1 MKIHHFGEALTQEE
15 VLQKM
20 QEAEKEKMAKQA
32 AKRKCAKKGGRKAV
46 RHGKRTQSTARTKA
60 SKPKATDHGD
70 TDEEEDR
77 TDVETEEDKDTE
89 HCFSCGVTL
98 VGGGSTIGVLGLIV
112 YLKKVKSGT
121 ALSAAPNERSF
132 ANRLVNIPE

>member
-1 MKIHHFGEALTQEE
+1 
-15 VLQKM
+15 M
-20 QEAEKEKMAKQA
+20 QEAEKEKMVKQA

-77 TDVETEEDKDTE
+77 TDDKDTE

-98 VGGGSTIGVLGLIV
+98 VGGGSTISVLGLIV
-112 YLKKVKSGT
+112 YLKKVKSGS
-121 ALSAAPNERSF
+121 ALSAAPNDPSF
-132 ANRLVNIPE
+132 ANRLVNITFFELSRVIRHCFYPLFVIGFRN